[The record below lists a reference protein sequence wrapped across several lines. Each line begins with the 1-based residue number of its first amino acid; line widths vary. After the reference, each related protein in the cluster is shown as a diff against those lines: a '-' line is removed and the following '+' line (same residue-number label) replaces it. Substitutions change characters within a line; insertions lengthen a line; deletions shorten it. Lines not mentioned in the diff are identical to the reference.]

1 MRGIFG
7 RRRRNAELE
16 EEISGHFRLA
26 VEDRMSR
33 GATRAE
39 AERAVRREFGN
50 VLSVKEATREAWGGQ
65 WLEGV
70 WRDAGYALR
79 SLRRTPSFTVP
90 AILTLALG
98 VGANTAM
105 YAVIRGVLLRPLPFA
120 SADRLVLVSYG
131 PPPGPFLTTTGMR
144 DAHYIELRANASM
157 FEQVA
162 TFSNQPVSL
171 TGVGEPVRL
180 NGATVTPGFFELLGV
195 SPVRGRTF
203 AGGDE
208 QAGRSAVVAL
218 GDAVW
223 RSRFSADP
231 GVVGSSIRLNGV
243 PHTIVGILPAGF
255 DFPNRA
261 ELWTPLE
268 VRNDPNRSF
277 ARPVVARLRDDVKL
291 EQANSWFGG
300 LAARLEVT
308 DRDDFRA
315 QIQPL
320 NAYLTARIRPTL
332 LVFAGAVAFV
342 LLIAC
347 ANVANL
353 LLMRGATRGQELA
366 VRASLGAGRRRLIG
380 QLITEN
386 LVVAALGGAAGI
398 LLAFIGVQ
406 ALTALAPAGR
416 IPRLESIHVD
426 GAVLAFTLL
435 VALFTGLL
443 FGTLPA
449 LYATRSDLRTVLSQ
463 GTRVAGRERERLR
476 SGLVVVEI
484 ALTLVLLGGAG
495 LMLRSFDNMRAVE
508 LGFVPSNVYS
518 MTVDLPVSDYG
529 DVAAMHA
536 LYDRVLDGLA
546 HRPAIEAAGV
556 VNWMPMGA
564 MSITGSLRVEGR
576 PDGPGF
582 TVTKLAV
589 SENYFLAM
597 RIPLLSG
604 RTFSA
609 ADDEGAPGV
618 LVISRSV
625 AERLWPGQDAL
636 GRRLALSDR
645 PSPGEWLT
653 IVGVVDDVLQQDLT
667 APRAAAVYQP
677 YGQVT
682 RPFFLDHA
690 NFVVRSTA
698 QPSMVRSAL
707 RDALR
712 AADPNLPASSL
723 MAMQETVD
731 AATHGPRFQA
741 RLLLTFSLL
750 ALVLSAVG
758 VYGVLAWAVT
768 RRRAEIGIRMA
779 LGARSSDVARRILG
793 RTCVLTF
800 AGLLIGAAG
809 ALALT
814 RVLEQFLF
822 GVTPTDPLTF
832 AAVTTLLCLTA
843 LLAGWLPARRAARVD
858 PATALRAD

>member
-1 MRGIFG
+1 MRGFFA
-7 RRRRNAELE
+7 RRRRDAELE
-16 EEISGHFRLA
+16 EEISSHFRLA

-33 GATRAE
+33 GAARAE

-50 VLSVKEATREAWGGQ
+50 VLGVKEATREAWGGQ
-65 WLEGV
+65 WLENV

-79 SLRRTPSFTVP
+79 SLRRTPSFTFP

-105 YAVIRGVLLRPLPFA
+105 FAVIRGVLLSPLPFA
-120 SADRLVLVSYG
+120 SPERLVLVSYG

-144 DAHYIELRANASM
+144 DAHYLELRETASV

-195 SPVRGRTF
+195 SPARGRTF
-203 AGGDE
+203 GAGED
-208 QAGRSAVVAL
+208 QAGRNALVAL
-218 GDAVW
+218 GDALW
-223 RSRFSADP
+223 RSRFSADQ
-231 GVVGSSIRLNGV
+231 GVVGRSIRLNGV
-243 PHTIVGILPAGF
+243 QHTIVGVLPAGF

-261 ELWTPLE
+261 DLWTPLE
-268 VRNDPNRSF
+268 VRNDANVSF
-277 ARPVVARLRDDVKL
+277 ARPVVARLRADVDMA
-291 EQANSWFGG
+291 QANGWFGG

-315 QIQPL
+315 QVQPL
-320 NAYLTARIRPTL
+320 NAYLTGRIRTTL

-353 LLMRGATRGQELA
+353 LLMRGATRGQEIA
-366 VRASLGAGRRRLIG
+366 VRASLGAGRRRLVG

-386 LVVAALGGAAGI
+386 LVIAVLGGAAGT

-406 ALTALAPAGR
+406 ALIALAPTGR
-416 IPRLESIHVD
+416 IPRLEAIHVD

-435 VALFTGLL
+435 VALVTGLL

-449 LYATRSDLRTVLSQ
+449 LYATRSDLRSVLSP
-463 GTRVAGRERERLR
+463 GARVAGRERERLR

-484 ALTLVLLGGAG
+484 ALTVVLLAGAG
-495 LMLRSFDNMRAVE
+495 LMLRSFDNMRAVK
-508 LGFVPSNVYS
+508 LGFAPSNVYS
-518 MTVDLPVSDYG
+518 MTVDLPTSDYG
-529 DVAAMHA
+529 DVPAMHA
-536 LYDRVLDGLA
+536 LYDRVLERLA
-546 HRPAIEAAGV
+546 QQPVLEASGV
-556 VNWMPMGA
+556 VNWIPLGS
-564 MSITGSLRVEGR
+564 MSIAGSLRVEGETE
-576 PDGPGF
+576 GPGF

-589 SENYFLAM
+589 SEDYFLAM
-597 RIPLLSG
+597 GIPLLRG

-609 ADDEGAPGV
+609 VDDEGAPGV
-618 LVISRSV
+618 IVVSRAV

-645 PSPGEWLT
+645 PAPGEWLT
-653 IVGVVDDVLQQDLT
+653 VVGVVEDVLQRDLT
-667 APRAAAVYQP
+667 APRTAAVYQP

-690 NFVVRSTA
+690 NFVVRSAA
-698 QPSMVRSAL
+698 QPSMVRNAL

-712 AADPNLPASSL
+712 AADPDLPASRL
-723 MAMQETVD
+723 IGMQEAVD
-731 AATHGPRFQA
+731 SATNGPRFQA

-750 ALVLSAVG
+750 ALLLSAVG
-758 VYGVLAWAVT
+758 VYGVLAWGVT

-779 LGARSSDVARRILG
+779 LGARAGDVALRVLG
-793 RTCVLTF
+793 RTCLLTL
-800 AGLLIGAAG
+800 AGLLIGVAG
-809 ALALT
+809 AFALT

-832 AAVTTLLCLTA
+832 AAVTTLLCVTA
-843 LLAGWLPARRAARVD
+843 LLAGWLPARRAAQID
-858 PATALRAD
+858 PAAALRAD